1 MTTGTQSRTEE
12 RETESTSPPTPK
24 IRVCET
30 CPERLVFMESGNS
43 DGWLSSDTVL
53 DVTR

>member
-43 DGWLSSDTVL
+43 DGWISSDHAVEP
-53 DVTR
+53 RR